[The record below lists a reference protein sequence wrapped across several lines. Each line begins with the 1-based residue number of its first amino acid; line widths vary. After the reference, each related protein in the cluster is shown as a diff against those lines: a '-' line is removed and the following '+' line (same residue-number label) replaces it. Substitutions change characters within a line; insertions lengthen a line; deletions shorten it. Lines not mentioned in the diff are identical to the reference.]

1 MNKVIGIALF
11 VIISL
16 LLIPVN
22 ASAETGSAIPAWIKK
37 IITLWAEGKISDS
50 EFANSLKYLIE
61 NRIVSI
67 SVESLFP
74 ELQRELE
81 YLKAKDDV
89 NHEELNILRAENEEF
104 RIQILTLKESKG
116 FIGKDATS
124 YLSEQNKRLQND
136 LNTIKAKNQGYEN
149 LIESISAENQKHK
162 NQLNFLTAENEEYKD
177 KLRSAAVNEKY
188 QADLNQLNLQI
199 DKYQNELKTL
209 KAENREYKDK
219 ITSLM
224 NEVPSKDEISKIQN
238 EIGKYKKEIT
248 KYQDE
253 IKTLQTQNEEFKNE
267 INALASDTPSKD
279 ELDFL
284 QSRIVSYKSQI
295 ESIQEKNSQYK
306 EKLDALINE
315 NGGLKNKIQSLSTEN
330 TEIKNKLNFK
340 ITDKDSE
347 SKLNLLKKEITKY
360 QDEIKTLQ
368 TQNEEFKNEINALAS
383 DTPSKDEVEKL
394 RADVTKYKNQ
404 IQSIT
409 DENSKYK
416 EKLGSVITTTSDSQ
430 AELEYL
436 KAKNEVNRQE
446 LEILRA
452 ENEEYRVKLSLSV
465 DEKFKPTSKTNE
477 LTYEELKLLHSNGKT
492 VTNSANS
499 DNMEKFS
506 SSISYKLT
514 SGIKKY
520 TVYVEPLP
528 DWAVRAQN
536 AINDAITFWKKNT
549 GVEFTLVGSPEN
561 ANIFVKW
568 IKESDGEYDG
578 YTINQN
584 RIDISVGNTGCDGT
598 WHSFDSDSVSF
609 LTIHEFG
616 HALGLEHS
624 SDPNNIMF
632 PVIKKAK
639 YAAIETEYF
648 VKPKQALFVAGCTMR
663 DETPFSFEVSINDK
677 TNGFDVFVVPSKF
690 NYENYIKGEKF
701 RYYSE
706 EGCLAVNRHSYI
718 GTCNGVVSTG
728 GLLLIMPEKFEK
740 ETAILHVKIQEK

>member
-1 MNKVIGIALF
+1 MNKIIGITLF
-11 VIISL
+11 VILSL

-22 ASAETGSAIPAWIKK
+22 ASAETGSVIPAWIKK
-37 IITLWAEGKISDS
+37 FITLWTEEKISDS

-61 NRIVSI
+61 NRIVPI
-67 SVESLFP
+67 SAENLFP

-81 YLKAKDDV
+81 YLIAKNDV

-116 FIGKDATS
+116 FISNDATS

-149 LIESISAENQKHK
+149 LIESVNAENQEYK

-177 KLRSAAVNEKY
+177 KLRTAAVNEKY
-188 QADLNQLNLQI
+188 KDELNQLNVEI

-209 KAENREYKDK
+209 KSENNEYKNK

-224 NEVPSKDEISKIQN
+224 NEVPSKDEINKIQN

-279 ELDFL
+279 
-284 QSRIVSYKSQI
+284 
-295 ESIQEKNSQYK
+295 
-306 EKLDALINE
+306 
-315 NGGLKNKIQSLSTEN
+315 
-330 TEIKNKLNFK
+330 
-340 ITDKDSE
+340 
-347 SKLNLLKKEITKY
+347 
-360 QDEIKTLQ
+360 
-368 TQNEEFKNEINALAS
+368 
-383 DTPSKDEVEKL
+383 VEKL
-394 RADVTKYKNQ
+394 RSEVTKYKNQ

-416 EKLGSVITTTSDSQ
+416 KQLGSVTTATGDSQ

-436 KAKNEVNRQE
+436 KARNEVNRQE

-452 ENEEYRVKLSLSV
+452 ENEEYRIKLSLSV
-465 DEKFKPTSKTNE
+465 DEKFKPASKINE
-477 LTYEELKLLHSNGKT
+477 LTYEELKLLHSDGKT
-492 VTNSANS
+492 LTNSAKS
-499 DNMEKFS
+499 DNKEKPFHS
-506 SSISYKLT
+506 TSYKLKT
-514 SGIKKY
+514 GIKKY
-520 TVYVEPLP
+520 AVYVEPLP
-528 DWAVRAQN
+528 DWAVNAKN
-536 AINDAITFWKKNT
+536 AINDATTFWKKNT
-549 GVEFTLVGSPEN
+549 GVEFILVESSQN

-568 IKESDGEYDG
+568 IRESLGEYDG

-584 RIDISVGNTGCDGT
+584 RVDISLGNTGCDGT
-598 WHSFDSDSVSF
+598 WHPYDSNSISF

-616 HALGLEHS
+616 HTLGLEHS
-624 SDPNNIMF
+624 SDPNDIMF
-632 PVIKKAK
+632 PVIKKAR
-639 YAAIETEYF
+639 YASIETEYF

-663 DETPFSFEVSINDK
+663 DEAPFNFEVSINDK

-706 EGCLAVNRHSYI
+706 EGCFAVNRPNYI